1 MQPGATPVLT
11 ASMTEELLPAYDPS
25 HGTPDPMLRRTL
37 VLRISGAEAQFEQTD
52 YGHPGRF
59 NEWVAR
65 GIDSR
70 LQTRANDLLR
80 ACDALSALLR

>member
-1 MQPGATPVLT
+1 
-11 ASMTEELLPAYDPS
+11 MTEELLPAYDPS

-37 VLRISGAEAQFEQTD
+37 VLRIAGAEAQFEQTD